1 MNERS
6 MNALRVVFAGG
17 GTGGHLYPAIAIAEE
32 FRRRVKNFQ
41 CVFVGTERGIEARV
55 VPKLGYRLELVPV
68 RGLLRQLTLRNLL
81 VPYYLIK
88 SIWQCLRLFR
98 QFNPDLIIGTGG
110 YVSGPALL
118 AAWLSRRK
126 FVVQEQNSFPG
137 LVNRWWGERAGLVF
151 LSFTESRQFFRR
163 QTHLR
168 VVGNPV
174 RTNFDCHDRDSTAKK
189 WELQADRT
197 TLLVFG
203 GSQGAR
209 KINELMLAIL
219 PQFQTLEKFQVLWA
233 TGAQN
238 FDEVVR
244 RTAEIRQVKIIPYID
259 DMASAFSLADFVL
272 CRAGASTIFELAH
285 YGLPALLVPFPYATA
300 DHQTFNARVLEQA
313 GAARLLVEKELT
325 AEKLFSH
332 IQELSLRAE
341 IRQQMAAAAKK
352 MARPQAASEIVENC
366 LALLK
371 S

>member
-1 MNERS
+1 MS
-6 MNALRVVFAGG
+6 TLRVVFAGG

-32 FRRRVKNFQ
+32 FQRRVQNFQ
-41 CVFVGTERGIEARV
+41 CVFVGTARGIEARV
-55 VPKLGYRLELVPV
+55 IPKLSYRLELVAV
-68 RGLLRQLTLRNLL
+68 RGLLRQVTWRNLL
-81 VPYYLIK
+81 VPFYLIK
-88 SIWQCLRLFR
+88 SIRQCLRLFR
-98 QFNPDLIIGTGG
+98 QIKPDLIIGTGG

-137 LVNRWWGERAGLVF
+137 LVNRWWGERANLVF
-151 LSFTESRQFFRR
+151 LSFAESRKFFSR
-163 QTHLR
+163 QEHLR
-168 VVGNPV
+168 IVGNPV
-174 RTNFDCHDRDSTAKK
+174 RLNFNQENRDRAAKK
-189 WELQADRT
+189 WELQANRA

-209 KINELMLAIL
+209 KINELILTLL
-219 PQFQTLEKFQVLWA
+219 PQLQTLEKVQVLWA

-238 FDEVVR
+238 FDDVVR
-244 RTAEIRQVKIIPYID
+244 RAGEARGIKIIPYID

-285 YGLPALLVPFPYATA
+285 YGLPSLLVPFPFATA

-332 IQELSLRAE
+332 IQELAAHAELRQ
-341 IRQQMAAAAKK
+341 RMSAAAKK

-371 S
+371 

>member
-1 MNERS
+1 MS
-6 MNALRVVFAGG
+6 TLRVVFAGG

-32 FRRRVKNFQ
+32 FQRRVKNFQ

-55 VPKLGYRLELVPV
+55 IPKLGYRLELVPV
-68 RGLLRQLTLRNLL
+68 RGLLRQLTWRNVL
-81 VPYYLIK
+81 VPLYLLK
-88 SIWQCLRLFR
+88 SLGQCLRLFR
-98 QFNPDLIIGTGG
+98 QFQPDLIIGTGG

-137 LVNRWWGERAGLVF
+137 LVNRWWGERADLVF
-151 LSFTESRQFFRR
+151 LSFTESRKFFRR
-163 QTHLR
+163 QEHLR

-174 RTNFDCHDRDSTAKK
+174 RLNFNNENRRSAATK
-189 WELQADRT
+189 WELAADRT
-197 TLLVFG
+197 TMLVFG

-209 KINELMLAIL
+209 KINELMLALL
-219 PQFQTLEKFQVLWA
+219 PQLQGLEKMQVLWA

-238 FDEVVR
+238 FDDVVR
-244 RTAEIRQVKIIPYID
+244 RAGEVRGIKMIPYID

-285 YGLPALLVPFPYATA
+285 YGLPALLVPFPFATA

-325 AEKLFSH
+325 AEKLLSQ
-332 IQELSLRAE
+332 IQELAAHAE
-341 IRQQMAAAAKK
+341 LRQQMSAAAKK

-366 LALLK
+366 LTLLK
-371 S
+371 